1 MASRAEVDFGGIRS
15 TAIDWPIV
23 LTEFPSSS
31 VSDDA
36 LRSVLA
42 HLEASL
48 REALAHKERLFFITD
63 ITQMKQLTPAR
74 QRQIAGQWMKQTF
87 DLSKAASVG
96 HATVTPSAVLR
107 GIMTAVFWITP
118 SPKPTF
124 PVATRHEAMLKGIEM
139 LTAENLL
146 LSPRLIAYRDKH
158 RDGAVPP
165 KVSHGR

>member
-1 MASRAEVDFGGIRS
+1 MAPRGDVDFGGIRS
-15 TAIDWPIV
+15 TAVDWPIV
-23 LTEFPSSS
+23 LTEFPSSA

-36 LRSVLA
+36 LRALLV
-42 HLEASL
+42 HLEAAL
-48 REALAHKERLFFITD
+48 RDALAHKERLFFISDLTEMRQ
-63 ITQMKQLTPAR
+63 ITPAR

-118 SPKPTF
+118 SPRPTF

-139 LTAENLL
+139 LTGENHL
-146 LSPRLIAYRDKH
+146 LSPRLIAYRD
-158 RDGAVPP
+158 RYRETPAP
-165 KVSHGR
+165 KVSRGR